1 MSWATCY
8 SGSNNIHFNFPPI
21 MADGRNFSSW
31 QPDAVVNENIQKQEN
46 IHSNWGYRQ
55 YMTNNALQIM
65 KYNNM
70 ESCYDL
76 GLTTHFYSP
85 SDPANQA
92 TKKVNEAPF
101 LFKTTYDT
109 NKPGFG
115 YNNRKN
121 DITFSKYLFDWINK
135 TILEPTYK
143 YKDQYYARKHKTY
156 LDI

>member
-76 GLTTHFYSP
+76 GLTTHFYSA
-85 SDPANQA
+85 SDPADNA
-92 TKKVNEAPF
+92 FKKTNESPF
-101 LFKTTYDT
+101 LFKNTYDT
-109 NKPGFG
+109 NTPGFG
-115 YNNRKN
+115 YNNSNLKSPYISREQLQSRMMAPS
-121 DITFSKYLFDWINK
+121 IAI
-135 TILEPTYK
+135 PH
-143 YKDQYYARKHKTY
+143 Q
-156 LDI
+156 

>member
-46 IHSNWGYRQ
+46 IHSNWAYRQ

-76 GLTTHFYSP
+76 GLTTHFYSS

-115 YNNRKN
+115 YNNSNLK
-121 DITFSKYLFDWINK
+121 SPYLSREQMN
-135 TILEPTYK
+135 
-143 YKDQYYARKHKTY
+143 ARMVAPAIAIPNSNQQKHHY
-156 LDI
+156 